1 MGENTRF
8 MFYFQITW
16 LDGSGA
22 VITEGITKETEEV
35 ENTKRLTAISI
46 LKFTAKKAHHNT
58 TLTCQA
64 QNPADRQP
72 KSAAIQ
78 LLVRKVKKHS
88 AIYHLM
94 QHVCPQFQINLG
106 KTKWANKAT
115 N

>member
-1 MGENTRF
+1 
-8 MFYFQITW
+8 MFCFQITW

-78 LLVRKVKKHS
+78 LLVRKVKKRS
-88 AIYHLM
+88 GIYLFM
-94 QHVCPQFQINLG
+94 QYFWYQIQILFVKN
-106 KTKWANKAT
+106 
-115 N
+115 

>member
-1 MGENTRF
+1 
-8 MFYFQITW
+8 
-16 LDGSGA
+16 

-78 LLVRKVKKHS
+78 LLVRNVKTVHL
-88 AIYHLM
+88 IYLLR
-94 QHVCPQFQINLG
+94 QYLLFI
-106 KTKWANKAT
+106 
-115 N
+115 

>member
-1 MGENTRF
+1 
-8 MFYFQITW
+8 MFCFQITW

-46 LKFTAKKAHHNT
+46 LKNTAKKAHHNT

-78 LLVRKVKKHS
+78 LLVRKVKKRS
-88 AIYHLM
+88 GIYLFM
-94 QHVCPQFQINLG
+94 QYFWYQIQILFV
-106 KTKWANKAT
+106 AT
-115 N
+115 NLNKE

>member
-1 MGENTRF
+1 
-8 MFYFQITW
+8 MFCFQITW

-78 LLVRKVKKHS
+78 LLVRKVKKRS
-88 AIYHLM
+88 GIYLFM
-94 QHVCPQFQINLG
+94 QYFWYQIHILF
-106 KTKWANKAT
+106 
-115 N
+115 